1 MMVLALVIGEGSGD
15 NDEGCSDNI
24 NNDNDGRFDG
34 CLVR

>member
-1 MMVLALVIGEGSGD
+1 MMVLTLVIGKGSSN

-24 NNDNDGRFDG
+24 NHDNDGRFDG